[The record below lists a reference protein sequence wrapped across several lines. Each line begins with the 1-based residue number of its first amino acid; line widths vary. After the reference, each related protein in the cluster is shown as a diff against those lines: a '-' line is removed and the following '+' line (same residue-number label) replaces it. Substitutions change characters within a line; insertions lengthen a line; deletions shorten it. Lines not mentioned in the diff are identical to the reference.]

1 MTIQAFVLLFTALR
15 LAPIY
20 LLTYFRVCLFVSEA
34 ELVSKMQEAETVYR
48 EIVEST
54 QERSSRLEE
63 ALFVSE
69 NFQQAMMEAMQAL
82 RSVHDNLLSQDA
94 PGADPVAVQQQLREL
109 QVLHLNY
116 INFVLLGLAL
126 YHLSASSIF
135 VAQYTY

>member
-1 MTIQAFVLLFTALR
+1 
-15 LAPIY
+15 
-20 LLTYFRVCLFVSEA
+20 
-34 ELVSKMQEAETVYR
+34 MQEAETVYR

-94 PGADPVAVQQQLREL
+94 PGADPVTVQQQLREL